1 MKNKKL
7 IRIVLIIIISIIF
20 SITLVYAENETG
32 EEANSGGTE
41 SSSTQ
46 TQESTSGKNASG
58 ITETSQNTQTQ
69 TIPSTTETQKE
80 AVTETDKTTETQK
93 STQQTTK
100 TTSNNNT
107 TTNTTA
113 QSTAKSSNA
122 DLSNL
127 GINPND
133 FSGFTA
139 NKTSYSVSVPNT
151 VKSVEVYA
159 KAKDSKSS
167 ITGIGNIELKEGQNT
182 ATVTVTAEDGT
193 TKTYTI
199 TITKLKEGEKISQS
213 TNNSGISLKK
223 LEIEGHNLEPSFESD
238 KFLYTINYEGEETN
252 LKIVAEANQ
261 TSNKVQIIGNE
272 NFVDGE
278 NIVTIIV
285 SDAKEKNSVVYQITI
300 NKNLE
305 KQRALQKEIEDSGRE
320 HKIKVWLVRILIFVI
335 IIGVIALI
343 ILKHKKSQAKDYYE
357 EDLPKSMRKLKN
369 SKKNTT
375 NKKRRKSKG
384 KHGK

>member
-1 MKNKKL
+1 MKKYKL
-7 IRIVLIIIISIIF
+7 IRIVLIMIISIIF
-20 SITLVYAENETG
+20 SITLVYAENENG
-32 EEANSGGTE
+32 EKDNIGDSEG
-41 SSSTQ
+41 SSTQ
-46 TQESTSGKNASG
+46 TQENASG
-58 ITETSQNTQTQ
+58 EKTVETTETPKETETQT
-69 TIPSTTETQKE
+69 TPSTTEAPKQ
-80 AVTETDKTTETQK
+80 AVTETNKTTETQK

-113 QSTAKSSNA
+113 QSIAKSSNA

-199 TITKLKEGEKISQS
+199 TITKLKEGK
-213 TNNSGISLKK
+213 
-223 LEIEGHNLEPSFESD
+223 
-238 KFLYTINYEGEETN
+238 KFLNQLTI
-252 LKIVAEANQ
+252 
-261 TSNKVQIIGNE
+261 
-272 NFVDGE
+272 
-278 NIVTIIV
+278 
-285 SDAKEKNSVVYQITI
+285 
-300 NKNLE
+300 
-305 KQRALQKEIEDSGRE
+305 
-320 HKIKVWLVRILIFVI
+320 LVFL
-335 IIGVIALI
+335 
-343 ILKHKKSQAKDYYE
+343 
-357 EDLPKSMRKLKN
+357 
-369 SKKNTT
+369 
-375 NKKRRKSKG
+375 
-384 KHGK
+384 